1 MPNLDVG
8 RLYTKGASILLKK
21 QNMKRLAIIKK
32 SSTTNILLGCFTLIT
47 IHFFALTTLF
57 GQVPIDSV
65 NIKVNTILA
74 SKVKEN
80 SPGLAVAILK
90 DGVLISKAVRGQANL
105 DFQIPVDFN
114 TSFNI
119 ASNAKQ
125 YTAACI
131 LLLQKD
137 NLISLD
143 DDFRKY
149 VPDILKNYPEK
160 ISIKNLL
167 NHTSGI
173 RDVYDLWALQDITWW
188 KTFVS
193 NTDAINLL
201 KKQTDLNFKP
211 SSQYLY
217 SNSNYLILA
226 EIVNI
231 VTKIPLK
238 DYIKAKIFE
247 PLQMSQTAFV
257 DNYMQVIPNRA
268 DGYGNFNGW
277 KKYPWITS
285 VYGDGGLF
293 TTIDDQIKWE
303 KHLHSPTLWDNQF
316 NSVLLQPIKTGNQ
329 TFYGFGLMFENY
341 KGLTHT
347 YHDGSTGAYNASF
360 DRFPTENISIIVMT
374 NNTQVWTRGLSQE
387 LATLVIDKTKFIE
400 TNNLLTETE
409 TANTQLDILG
419 DYQFEDNRIIKIR
432 KDSTGLYRDIYGRS
446 PSKLK
451 QESPSIYAYETVKD
465 LKIKF
470 TVQNKIVKSLTIF
483 HPSQSFQTAVKL
495 PAVKVETNYYKTLNG
510 KYFNPETNT
519 SIAINYLKGNDYSL
533 IKNKESQEATLI
545 RKDYLAMNSYQIL
558 IERNSK
564 NEIVGLNVNDN
575 RILNIKFKKV
585 K

>member
-1 MPNLDVG
+1 
-8 RLYTKGASILLKK
+8 
-21 QNMKRLAIIKK
+21 MKRLAIIKK
-32 SSTTNILLGCFTLIT
+32 SSTTNILFRYCTSIILP
-47 IHFFALTTLF
+47 FFSLATLF
-57 GQVPIDSV
+57 GQVPLDSV
-65 NIKVNTILA
+65 NVKVNTLLA
-74 SKVKEN
+74 SKVKES
-80 SPGLAVAILK
+80 SPGVAVAIIK

-125 YTAACI
+125 FTAACM

-137 NLISLD
+137 GLISLD

-149 VPDILKNYPEK
+149 VPDILKNYPDK

-167 NHTSGI
+167 NHTSGF

-188 KTFVS
+188 QTFVS

-226 EIVNI
+226 EIVKI
-231 VTKIPLK
+231 VTKTSLK

-247 PLQMSQTAFV
+247 PLQMNQTAFV
-257 DNYMQVIPNRA
+257 DDYMQVIPKRA

-285 VYGDGGLF
+285 LYGDGGLF

-303 KHLHSPTLWDNQF
+303 KHLHNPTLWDNQF
-316 NSVLLQPIKTGNQ
+316 NSVFLQPIKTENQ

-360 DRFPTENISIIVMT
+360 DRFPTEKISIIVMT

-387 LATLVIDKTKFIE
+387 LTALVIDKTKFIE

-409 TANTQLDILG
+409 TTNTQLHILG
-419 DYQFEDNRIIKIR
+419 DYQFEDGRIIKIR
-432 KDSTGLYRDIYGRS
+432 KDSAGLYRDIYGRN

-451 QESPSIYAYETVKD
+451 QETSSIYAYETVKD

-470 TVQNKIVKSLTIF
+470 IVQNKIVKSLTIF
-483 HPSQSFQTAVKL
+483 HPLQSFQTAIKL
-495 PAVKVETNYYKTLNG
+495 PNIKVEDNYYETLNG
-510 KYFNPETNT
+510 KYFNAETNT
-519 SIAINYLKGNDYSL
+519 SIEIKHLKGNDYSL
-533 IKNKESQEATLI
+533 IKNKETQHAMLI
-545 RKDYLAMNSYQIL
+545 RKDYLAMNSYQML
-558 IERNSK
+558 IERNSNNK
-564 NEIVGLNVNDN
+564 IIGLKVNDN
-575 RILNIKFKKV
+575 RILNVRFKKV